1 MGQSMFQLECSSGLK
16 IVTDPYSLK
25 TGRYVPPHTEPDI
38 LTISHYHHDHDNTS
52 AVSGSPLLIDK
63 PGVYP
68 IANSDLVIT
77 GKEAFHDEANG
88 TKRGTINMFKFNCNR
103 LVLVHMGDYGQDFT
117 DDDAEFLSDTDILL
131 IPVGGTYTINH
142 VEAADIVKRIKPKIV
157 IPMHY
162 RTQHYERSEVETVE
176 PFLDLM
182 DYVRRKGP
190 SVYTEKAMLPK
201 ETEVWVLD
209 YKQE

>member
-1 MGQSMFQLECSSGLK
+1 MGQSMFQLECSSGIK
-16 IVTDPYSLK
+16 IVTDPYSLN

-38 LTISHYHHDHDNTS
+38 LTISHYHHDHGNKS
-52 AVSGSPLLIDK
+52 AVSGSPLLIDS

-68 IANSDLVIT
+68 IEDSDLVIT

-88 TKRGTINMFKFNCNR
+88 SKRGTINMFKFNCNR
-103 LVLVHMGDYGQDFT
+103 LVLVHMGDYGQNLT
-117 DDDAEFLSDTDILL
+117 DEDAEFLSDTDILL
-131 IPVGGTYTINH
+131 IPVGGTYTVNH
-142 VEAADIVKRIKPKIV
+142 EEAADIVRRIRPKIV

-162 RTQHYERSEVETVE
+162 RTQLYDRSEVETVE

-182 DYVRRKGP
+182 DYVRRKGS
-190 SVYTEKAMLPK
+190 SVYAEKARLPK

-209 YKQE
+209 YKQ